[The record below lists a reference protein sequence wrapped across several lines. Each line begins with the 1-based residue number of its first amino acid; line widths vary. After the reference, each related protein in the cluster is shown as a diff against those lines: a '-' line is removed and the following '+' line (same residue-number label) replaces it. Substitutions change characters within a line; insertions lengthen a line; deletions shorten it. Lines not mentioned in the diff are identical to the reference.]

1 MYYNYCAASG
11 GSYCY
16 DEDAGVDNPDGVT
29 TLQDSKYDICP
40 KGWRLPTGSSSGDF
54 YNLYNEF
61 SGSTDQEVD
70 FQTSLNLPL
79 SGDFYSG
86 KAFNQGLYGYWW
98 TSTYGS
104 AEDMYYFIVSS
115 AGSEPWNHDVR
126 FLGLSIRCILDTS
139 N

>member
-70 FQTSLNLPL
+70 FQTSLSLPL

-86 KAFNQGLYGYWW
+86 KVFNQGLYGYWW

-115 AGSEPWNHDVR
+115 ADSEPWNHDVR